1 MWMRIRFRTSP
12 TVVTFN
18 TMTSN
23 VQYPQVLDTA
33 GTMLMPELARQVDPA
48 EIKVHISNIHSAFGD
63 FCEDDTSGTVEQQ
76 EEDTIVVDE
85 IRRLALAINSRGKV
99 SGWLRGKARTRILS
113 IKPHIFF

>member
-1 MWMRIRFRTSP
+1 
-12 TVVTFN
+12 
-18 TMTSN
+18 
-23 VQYPQVLDTA
+23 
-33 GTMLMPELARQVDPA
+33 MPELARQVDPA